1 MAAVFSFPFNDPS
14 APFGTGGG
22 VEIDPATLPFVELA
36 LDPATGDL
44 AIPVAFIRG
53 AEALAQ
59 RLTVRF
65 KFFLGE
71 WFLDTRQGIPYFRD
85 ILVKNPNISLVQS
98 IFRRATLLTPGVL
111 AIRRF
116 GTKLEE
122 QGRVRRLTID
132 PLEIVVTGGLIFRA
146 QPDEFIIDTP

>member
-1 MAAVFSFPFNDPS
+1 MAVVFSFPFNDPTTPLS
-14 APFGTGGG
+14 GGATE
-22 VEIDPATLPFVELA
+22 VDPSTLPFAELA

-44 AIPVAFIRG
+44 AVPVRILKG

-59 RLTVRF
+59 RLTVRY

-85 ILVKNPNISLVQS
+85 ILVKNPNLSLIQS

-111 AIRRF
+111 AIRSF
-116 GTKLEE
+116 GTTLEE
-122 QGRVRRLTID
+122 QGRVRRLNIS
-132 PLEIVVTGGLIFRA
+132 PLEIVITGGLIFRA